1 MFLDPYYREE
11 AGLVRIELEQASCFA
26 KQIAGDFNPIHDAD
40 ARRFCVPGDLLFALA
55 VVRYGLYEQMG
66 LQFHSMVG
74 RATPLIFSESD
85 GASSSIID
93 VKDEKG
99 KRYLEVTCKGER
111 TTELQLIEPF
121 IRRYVAFS
129 GLNFPHYLKPLLE
142 EEGVMFNPERPLVVY
157 DHMEY
162 KLRTVADAAADLVF
176 ARSALQVEGRR
187 AAALLEFEWRGSNGS
202 VGSGK
207 KKLLLS
213 GLRPYDAD
221 AINAMIKR
229 LEAAKAAHQS
239 EQQAEGGDSGQQQHQ
254 ALEPLLRDDR

>member
-1 MFLDPYYREE
+1 MFLDPYYCEE
-11 AGLVRIELEQASCFA
+11 AGLVRIEPAQASRFA
-26 KQIAGDFNPIHDAD
+26 KQIAGDFNPIHDAE

-55 VVRYGLYEQMG
+55 VARYGLYEQMG

-85 GASSSIID
+85 HVSTKIIE

-99 KRYLEVTCKGER
+99 KRYLEMTCQGER
-111 TTELQLIEPF
+111 TTDLQLIEPF

-142 EEGVMFNPERPLVVY
+142 AEGVMFNPERPLVVY

-187 AAALLEFEWRGSNGS
+187 AAALLEFEWRGTNGP
-202 VGSGK
+202 VGSGTK
-207 KKLLLS
+207 RLLLS

-221 AINAMIKR
+221 AINAMIRR
-229 LEAAKAAHQS
+229 LDAARAAQQSKQEAKCGD
-239 EQQAEGGDSGQQQHQ
+239 GGQ
-254 ALEPLLRDDR
+254 